1 MFEVSDVYT
10 YFTSL
15 KYLLSDPHAGS
26 SSSSRTADVS
36 STSAAS
42 NQYTTGIVG
51 KKSSL
56 SSSSFSSSSKAGVKR
71 KRRSRWGEAPS
82 QEDTVIAQ
90 AIESFDKPS
99 TQKLTP
105 EQIRQMIEQ
114 QQV

>member
-26 SSSSRTADVS
+26 SSSRTADVS
-36 STSAAS
+36 PTSAAS
-42 NQYTTGIVG
+42 SQYTTGIMG

-56 SSSSFSSSSKAGVKR
+56 SSSSSSSSSKAGVKR